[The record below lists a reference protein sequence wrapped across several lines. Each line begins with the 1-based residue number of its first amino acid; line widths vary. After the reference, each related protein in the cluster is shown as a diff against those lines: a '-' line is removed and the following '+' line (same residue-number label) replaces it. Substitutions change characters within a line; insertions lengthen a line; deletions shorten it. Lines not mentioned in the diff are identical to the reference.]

1 MRAKTREAYAK
12 KMQRRPPPK
21 MGKKRKAS
29 ELVTRESNAAL
40 VRKNER
46 LIEESNHAIAALVR
60 KNERLI
66 EERNHA
72 IAALEFT
79 CEVFKRAL
87 NIACRE
93 TVRTAEW
100 YCTKAE
106 DEITAEMKEEAKK

>member
-1 MRAKTREAYAK
+1 MKAKTRENYAK

-46 LIEESNHAIAALVR
+46 LIEESNHAIAAL
-60 KNERLI
+60 
-66 EERNHA
+66 
-72 IAALEFT
+72 EFT
-79 CEVFKRAL
+79 CEVFNRAL
-87 NIACRE
+87 TIACRE
-93 TVRTAEW
+93 TNRTAEW